1 LLALSFTT
9 MRANAQTDRSP
20 EVEVVN
26 NMFQAFGIG
35 NIDAFTLSHLYS
47 TVWNSHRSELIHIRV
62 LTKEKNRL

>member
-35 NIDAFTLSHLYS
+35 NIDAFTLSHLRKRRGCKVY
-47 TVWNSHRSELIHIRV
+47 WQHRL
-62 LTKEKNRL
+62 